1 MNRSTVFRRRR
12 AVAAALGVVVLAA
25 VVVLVG
31 TGLIGASSPGS
42 KSLAPTAS
50 PSPASTTSPPSTT
63 QPPPQPPFPI
73 QTETVTLTDT
83 SRNTPAR
90 GYVPGVSGRELVTI
104 VRRPVGP
111 TGPLPVVVFAHG
123 WNSDPSHYGPLLD
136 AWASAGY
143 LVVAPTFPD
152 STDTTPGDPVSDY
165 PEQVGDLS
173 FVITSLLAGQVSG
186 VGPIDPHRIAVA
198 GHSDGGTDVALMALN
213 PTYADPRVK
222 AYLSLSSEIPVG
234 MAGPW
239 GVPTAGDLLVAVGT
253 ADEYGLL
260 PKATQ
265 VYQTAD
271 MVKALLTVS
280 GGDHLD
286 TFVAPTAQAQA
297 VRDETVRFLQAALG
311 PGSTPSTPA
320 TLGAALDPAPD
331 PSIAVTVGSG

>member
-12 AVAAALGVVVLAA
+12 AVAAALGVVILAA
-25 VVVLVG
+25 VLVG
-31 TGLIGASSPGS
+31 TGLFGVSSPTS
-42 KSLAPTAS
+42 KASAPTAGR
-50 PSPASTTSPPSTT
+50 SPAPATPPSSTT
-63 QPPPQPPFPI
+63 QPPPPPPFPI

-90 GYVPGVSGRELVTI
+90 GDVPATSGRVLVTI
-104 VRRPVGP
+104 IRRPVGP

-123 WNSDPSHYGPLLD
+123 WDSDPSHYDSLLD

-152 STDTTPGDPVSDY
+152 STDTTPGEPVSDY

-173 FVITSLLAGQVSG
+173 FVITSLLAGNVSG

-213 PTYADPRVK
+213 PAYADPRVK

-297 VRDETVRFLQAALG
+297 VRDEMVRFLQAALG
-311 PGSTPSTPA
+311 PGSASVTPA
-320 TLGAALDPAPD
+320 TLGAALEPPPD
-331 PSIAVTVGSG
+331 PSIAVTVGSGQ